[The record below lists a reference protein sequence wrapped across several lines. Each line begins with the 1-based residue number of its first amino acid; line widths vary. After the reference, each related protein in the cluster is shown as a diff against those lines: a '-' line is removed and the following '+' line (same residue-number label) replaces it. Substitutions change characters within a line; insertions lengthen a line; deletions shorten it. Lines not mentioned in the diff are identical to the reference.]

1 MADVRLKKFCE
12 EKNDLEDQVR
22 RLKLEL
28 EEERSESRR
37 RENGLDYEKQS
48 KYVELCR
55 CMWGCLYVS
64 WCGNVPFFSL
74 LMMA

>member
-28 EEERSESRR
+28 EEERNKNRR
-37 RENGLDYEKQS
+37 KENGLDYEKQS
-48 KYVELCR
+48 KYVEFCR
-55 CMWGCLYVS
+55 CMWDCLYVS
-64 WCGNVPFFSL
+64 WCVNVPFFSPL
-74 LMMA
+74 IMV